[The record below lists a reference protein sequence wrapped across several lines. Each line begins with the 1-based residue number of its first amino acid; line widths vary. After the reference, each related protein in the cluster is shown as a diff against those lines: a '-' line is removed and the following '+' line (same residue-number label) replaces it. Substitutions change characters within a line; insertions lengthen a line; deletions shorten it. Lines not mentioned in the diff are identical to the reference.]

1 MTDRPEH
8 IHDTDCEQAL
18 RDVETFLDGE
28 LPPEQ
33 YREVLDH
40 LDDCMDCFHAF
51 DFQAELKEIIA
62 RKCGGDEMPPELLE
76 RIRDSLAVLS
86 DAADPPPAG

>member
-76 RIRDSLAVLS
+76 RIRHSLAAAS
-86 DAADPPPAG
+86 ETADPSPAG